1 MLKDKKGK
9 LFVFSAPSGT
19 GKTTIIK
26 NVMEEFPELSFSIS
40 ATTRGKRITETD
52 RVDYF
57 FMNKEGFKEK
67 VRNEE
72 FLEWGKFFG
81 YYYGTLKDLVF
92 EKINN
97 GISILLE
104 VDVKGA
110 LNIKDVYHDSVLI
123 FISPPSI
130 EELKKRLLNRKT
142 ESDEDFN
149 KRITRA
155 EMELNYRGKFD
166 YNVYNYNLDDAQKE
180 VNEIIKSELV
190 KGE

>member
-1 MLKDKKGK
+1 MKDKKGK

-26 NVMEEFPELSFSIS
+26 NVMEQFPELSFSIS
-40 ATTRGKRITETD
+40 ATTRGKRINETEG
-52 RVDYF
+52 VDYF
-57 FMNKEGFKEK
+57 FINKDEFKEK
-67 VRNEE
+67 VNNNE

-97 GISILLE
+97 GTSILLE

-110 LNIKDVYHDSVLI
+110 LNIKKIYHDSVLI
-123 FISPPSI
+123 FISPPNI
-130 EELKKRLLNRKT
+130 EELKKRLINRKT
-142 ESDEDFN
+142 ESDEDFK

-155 EMELNYRGKFD
+155 EMELNYREKFD

-180 VNEIIKSELV
+180 VNKIIKSELA